1 MSSSDRSGHD
11 RVEGVGSD
19 DDVKVEQASALFDHP
34 ARAAG
39 WLSIG
44 RDSSLEPIQ
53 KWNLRRRLGG

>member
-1 MSSSDRSGHD
+1 MSSSDRSSPD
-11 RVEGVGSD
+11 RIERLGAGD
-19 DDVKVEQASALFDHP
+19 DAKVEQASARFDHP